1 MMFSN
6 RKHPNIVPLVFNHGK
21 EVDRSSF
28 TLDILIGSGNYGKVY
43 KGVAKGLWHEH
54 SSTCVAIKTTNNAS
68 KRDELMSL
76 VCEAKILGNLD
87 FHLNLVN
94 LLGFCT
100 SDIADTG
107 NLWLL
112 LEYCN
117 EGNLKSFLQKNRR
130 KFVISS
136 SSKYIDKLAQFYIFE
151 RY

>member
-28 TLDILIGSGNYGKVY
+28 TL
-43 KGVAKGLWHEH
+43 
-54 SSTCVAIKTTNNAS
+54 
-68 KRDELMSL
+68 DELMSL

-136 SSKYIDKLAQFYIFE
+136 SSNITM
-151 RY
+151 